1 MMILFPTTGLWAIL
15 SCDTVF
21 VLNRVAITIES
32 LDKIVT

>member
-1 MMILFPTTGLWAIL
+1 MMILCLTTGLWAIL
-15 SCDTVF
+15 SCGTAF